1 MSQNERFPDLSVEAA
16 PAAVR
21 ATLQASAQRFGFLA
35 SPLARGAHSPALLKQ
50 VLSGLQAF
58 EQTSLGELERE
69 VLALTVA
76 FEQGCGY
83 CMALHSTLLAQDP
96 ARAELSAALRA
107 GTPLADARLEA
118 LRSFVREVLLE
129 RGHVS
134 EQTWQRFEQSGFTP
148 AQGLEVVLG
157 VGAYVMSTLLNIVT
171 DAPLDAAFAR
181 FAWSRPPASA
191 SS

>member
-1 MSQNERFPDLSVEAA
+1 MSQNERFPNLSIDTA

-21 ATLQASAQRFGFLA
+21 GTLQASAQKFGFLA
-35 SPLARGAHSPALLKQ
+35 SPLARGAHSPALLHQ
-50 VLSGLQAF
+50 VLSGLRAF

-76 FEQGCGY
+76 YEQGCGY
-83 CMALHSTLLAQDP
+83 CMALHSTLLAQNP
-96 ARAELSAALRA
+96 AHAELCAALRA
-107 GTPLADARLEA
+107 GLPLADARLEA
-118 LRSFVREVLLE
+118 LRCFVREVLLE

-134 EQTWQRFEQSGFTP
+134 EQTWQRFEQGGFTL

-171 DAPLDAAFAR
+171 EAPLDAAFAS
-181 FAWSRPPASA
+181 FAWSRPQAA
-191 SS
+191 